1 MKAAALG
8 VLALV
13 LVAFLMVPMV
23 AASNADNDLYTSK
36 YAATPQTTETLGMM
50 TGQLRAGMPGLTT
63 GVSVTELATGAVR
76 TLEIR
81 PDGTF
86 EMTGTPGRYLITIA
100 DGNGG
105 QPEQAYFNIVAGQV
119 SQIESELLG
128 HAIPPALV
136 ESKDK
141 IVILEATYG
150 MTKKVIDRVAV
161 PAVPGVPAVTH
172 TEQQC
177 TPDVYSIVDHG
188 QFTGYAKEVGSNSPH
203 DFTIGGQKYQIVGN
217 AQMHNPPC
225 GSVKYLKVCGHCTT
239 VTIIDS
245 PAIPA
250 VPAVTELSHMEG
262 SYIDVT
268 AQVAQMTSAENPHQ
282 SFAFNNAMN
291 PGGIVNVAQDT
302 VLVAIA
308 DPAYGQVK
316 NVMIKYTLNGAEITL
331 DTMEYETINL

>member
-1 MKAAALG
+1 MKATALA
-8 VLALV
+8 VLGLV

-50 TGQLRAGMPGLTT
+50 KGQLRAGMPGLTT
-63 GVSVTELATGAVR
+63 GVNVTELSTGAVR
-76 TLEIR
+76 TLEIL

-105 QPEQAYFNIVAGQV
+105 QPEHAYFNIVAGQV

-128 HAIPPALV
+128 HAIPPAIG

-172 TEQQC
+172 QDYEAGH
-177 TPDVYSIVDHG
+177 VH
-188 QFTGYAKEVGSNSPH
+188 AKKVGIFSSAY
-203 DFTIGGQKYQIVGN
+203 DFMYNGNKYQIVGN
-217 AQMHNPPC
+217 QAETAFIVTSHTGARLAQM
-225 GSVKYLKVCGHCTT
+225 
-239 VTIIDS
+239 VTIIDV

-250 VPAVTELSHMEG
+250 VPAIPEVSHVEG
-262 SYIDVT
+262 TYADVT
-268 AQVAQMTSAENPHQ
+268 SEVAQMTTAANPHS

-308 DPAYGQVK
+308 DPALGQVK
-316 NVMIKYTLNGAEITL
+316 NVMIKYTINGVEKTI